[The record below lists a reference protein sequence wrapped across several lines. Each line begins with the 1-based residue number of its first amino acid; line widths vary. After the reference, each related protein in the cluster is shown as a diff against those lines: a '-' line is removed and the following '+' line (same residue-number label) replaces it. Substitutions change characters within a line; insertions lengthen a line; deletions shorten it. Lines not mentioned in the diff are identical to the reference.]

1 MVSFVIK
8 KCKRKEDRKRKMTKI
23 STICVYC
30 GSSDDV
36 SDLFK
41 QESENLGK
49 MIGENGYD
57 LVYGGASIGLMGRVA
72 NAVMQAGGKTIG
84 VIPTHILDHEAKHT
98 GLTELHIVDTMH
110 ERKQMMAER
119 ADVFVAFPGGMGTL
133 DETFEILTW
142 KYLGLHKKPIIF
154 VNLDGYWDPVLKMI
168 HDMVDQGL
176 ARTWHLDIFKT
187 VDTVEELAALVVE
200 LEADD
205 APTSLEQA

>member
-1 MVSFVIK
+1 
-8 KCKRKEDRKRKMTKI
+8 MTKI